1 MVERAERKDASMQT
15 IKRWYRFLSV
25 VIILGL
31 LLALVACN
39 QEPGAVAT
47 EPAQGAP
54 EATSQVSM
62 PAVSSASGPG
72 GGQEPAPQPG
82 LSPTQGQSGVPAVG
96 PAIPAGAVQPVEV
109 ATADGVTLAGTF
121 YAPPAPNSPGLVML
135 HMVER
140 QRGDWDTLARSLQ
153 AEGYG
158 VLAIDLRG
166 HGGSNGSREW
176 TKMVADAAGAYAWL
190 ANRPEVDPTRIGLVG
205 ASIGA
210 NLALN
215 FAAADPGVKTLVLLS
230 PGLNYRG
237 VSTPDAMTAYGQR
250 PVLLVAS
257 TEDREAAVAVER
269 LQQLAQGQQS
279 VLSLQNQGHG
289 TAMLGRENGL
299 EDAILKW
306 LQETL

>member
-1 MVERAERKDASMQT
+1 MNRIGRVPGIVR
-15 IKRWYRFLSV
+15 V
-25 VIILGL
+25 VFILGL
-31 LLALVACN
+31 IVALSACN
-39 QEPGAVAT
+39 QQPTAVAT
-47 EPAQGAP
+47 EPASGAP
-54 EATSQVSM
+54 AATTQVSIPSVNSAAG
-62 PAVSSASGPG
+62 PAGSQ
-72 GGQEPAPQPG
+72 GQEPAPQPG
-82 LSPTQGQSGVPAVG
+82 LSPTQGQSGVPVTG
-96 PAIPAGAVQPVEV
+96 PDIPAGAVQPVEV
-109 ATADGVTLAGTF
+109 IATDGTTLAGTF
-121 YAPPAPNSPGLVML
+121 YAPAKPGSPGLVML

-140 QRGDWDTLARSLQ
+140 QRGDWDTLARALQ

-166 HGGSNGSREW
+166 HGGSDGSRDW

-190 ANRPEVDPTRIGLVG
+190 ASRPEIDPARIGLVG

-215 FAAADPGVKTLVLLS
+215 FAAGEPAAKTLVLLS

-237 VSTPDAMTAYGQR
+237 VTTEDAMTAYGRR
-250 PVLLVAS
+250 PVMLVSSA
-257 TEDREAAVAVER
+257 EDREAAVAVDR

-279 VLSLQNQGHG
+279 VLSLQEQGHG

-306 LQETL
+306 LRETL